1 LFVGKPY
8 EAKVSRT
15 VWSRGKAGDY
25 FKGLP
30 MAIQPSTDGQ
40 PTALNN
46 VWQLRVA
53 RFEGAVQRGK
63 LSHDALSRS

>member
-30 MAIQPSTDGQ
+30 MAM
-40 PTALNN
+40 
-46 VWQLRVA
+46 
-53 RFEGAVQRGK
+53 RF
-63 LSHDALSRS
+63 LSGLINKPKYF